1 MRLML
6 SSSFSNAFL
15 GGLATFVFL
24 SLGSSLVW
32 AAVIAWGCFFHTGG
46 DSRALTITIPGN
58 ILGIL
63 TAWTVG
69 VLVLHNPGLPN
80 PVWAGVMVFVLVMI
94 MVFIGHQMAVHL
106 KLTTRVIPAS
116 FYGAA
121 ATFALM
127 VQTPGRLTQEVLLS
141 ASLENPLIAMP
152 ISMIVGAMLG
162 FATAHMTTAL
172 ASSAPTPRAEA
183 VGVEGNR

>member
-6 SSSFSNAFL
+6 SSSFSNALL
-15 GGLATFVFL
+15 GGLATFAFL

-46 DSRALTITIPGN
+46 DSRALAITITGN

-63 TAWTVG
+63 TAWIVG
-69 VLVLHNPGLPN
+69 VALTHNPGIPN
-80 PVWAGVMVFVLVMI
+80 PIWAGLLVFVLVMI
-94 MVFIGHQMAVHL
+94 MVFIGHQLAVHM
-106 KLTTRVIPAS
+106 KLTTLVVPAS

-127 VQTPGRLTQEVLLS
+127 VQTPGRLIQEVLMS
-141 ASLENPLIAMP
+141 ASLENPLIVMP
-152 ISMIVGAMLG
+152 ISMIIGALLG
-162 FATAHMTTAL
+162 FATAKMTTAL
-172 ASSAPTPRAEA
+172 ASAAPTPRTKA
-183 VGVEGNR
+183 VGN

>member
-24 SLGSSLVW
+24 ALGSSLVW

-46 DSRALTITIPGN
+46 NSRALAITIPGN

-63 TAWTVG
+63 TAWIVG
-69 VLVLHNPGLPN
+69 VAFNHNPGIPN
-80 PVWAGVMVFVLVMI
+80 SVWAGLLVFVLVMI
-94 MVFIGHQMAVHL
+94 MVFVAHQLAVHM
-106 KLTTRVIPAS
+106 KLTTLVVPAT

-127 VQTPGRLTQEVLLS
+127 VQTPGRMTQQALLS
-141 ASLENPLIAMP
+141 ARC
-152 ISMIVGAMLG
+152 GK
-162 FATAHMTTAL
+162 
-172 ASSAPTPRAEA
+172 PTMFL
-183 VGVEGNR
+183 

>member
-15 GGLATFVFL
+15 GGLATFVYL
-24 SLGSSLVW
+24 ALGSSLVW

-46 DSRALTITIPGN
+46 NSRALAITIPGN

-69 VLVLHNPGLPN
+69 VAFNHNPGIPN
-80 PVWAGVMVFVLVMI
+80 SVWAGLLVFVLVMI
-94 MVFIGHQMAVHL
+94 MVFVAHQLAVHM
-106 KLTTRVIPAS
+106 KLTTLVVPAT

-127 VQTPGRLTQEVLLS
+127 VQTPGRMTQQALLS

-152 ISMIVGAMLG
+152 ISMIIGALLG
-162 FATAHMTTAL
+162 FATAKMTTAL
-172 ASSAPTPRAEA
+172 ASAPPILEPKR
-183 VGVEGNR
+183 VGN

>member
-15 GGLATFVFL
+15 GGLATFAFL
-24 SLGSSLVW
+24 GLGSNLVW

-46 DSRALTITIPGN
+46 DTRALAITITGN

-69 VLVLHNPGLPN
+69 VALPHNPGIPN
-80 PVWAGVMVFVLVMI
+80 PVWAGLLVLVFVFVMVFI
-94 MVFIGHQMAVHL
+94 AHQLAVHM
-106 KLTTRVIPAS
+106 KLTTLVVPAS

-127 VQTPGRLTQEVLLS
+127 VQTPGRLDLLLS

-152 ISMIVGAMLG
+152 ISMIIGALLG
-162 FATAHMTTAL
+162 FATAKMTTAL
-172 ASSAPTPRAEA
+172 AAPTPGAKA
-183 VGVEGNR
+183 VGNR